1 MIGDRL
7 NMDKPDRIYVDRP
20 DRTFETRLQFINAIF
35 SNRFEDYQIMASCI
49 QYKLDQS
56 YEMYLK
62 DIHKSLWLLE
72 GKNPLT
78 ILKRIDG

>member
-1 MIGDRL
+1 
-7 NMDKPDRIYVDRP
+7 MDKQERIYVDRP

-35 SNRFEDYQIMASCI
+35 SNKYEDYQIMASCI
-49 QYKLDQS
+49 NYKLDQS
-56 YEMYLK
+56 YEVYLK
-62 DIHKSLWLLE
+62 DIHKSLWFLN

>member
-1 MIGDRL
+1 
-7 NMDKPDRIYVDRP
+7 MDKPERIYVDRP
-20 DRTFETRLQFINAIF
+20 DRTFETRLQFINSIF

-78 ILKRIDG
+78 ILKQIDG

>member
-1 MIGDRL
+1 MA
-7 NMDKPDRIYVDRP
+7 NSERIFVERV

-35 SNRFEDYQIMASCI
+35 SNKYEPHQIMAICI
-49 QYKLDQS
+49 QHKLDHS

-62 DIHKSLWLLE
+62 EIHKSLWELE
-72 GKNPLT
+72 GKNPMT

>member
-1 MIGDRL
+1 
-7 NMDKPDRIYVDRP
+7 MDKPERIYVDRP
-20 DRTFETRLQFINAIF
+20 DLTFETRLQFINSIF

-78 ILKRIDG
+78 ILKQIDG

>member
-1 MIGDRL
+1 
-7 NMDKPDRIYVDRP
+7 MDKPERIYVDRLN
-20 DRTFETRLQFINAIF
+20 RTFETRLQFINSIF

-78 ILKRIDG
+78 ILKQIDG

>member
-1 MIGDRL
+1 
-7 NMDKPDRIYVDRP
+7 MDKPERIYVDRP
-20 DRTFETRLQFINAIF
+20 DRTFKTRLQFINSIF

-78 ILKRIDG
+78 ILKQIDG

>member
-1 MIGDRL
+1 
-7 NMDKPDRIYVDRP
+7 MDKPDRIYVDRP

>member
-1 MIGDRL
+1 
-7 NMDKPDRIYVDRP
+7 MDKPERIYVDRP